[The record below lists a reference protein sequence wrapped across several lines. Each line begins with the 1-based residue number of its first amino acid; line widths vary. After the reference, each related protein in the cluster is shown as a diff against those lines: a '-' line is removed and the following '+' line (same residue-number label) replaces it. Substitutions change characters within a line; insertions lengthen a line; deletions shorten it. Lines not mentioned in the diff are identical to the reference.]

1 MRELA
6 LDYQSKP
13 PFPLIGVVLLL
24 FSLLVLFLIGTDY
37 KYLAEQVSLLDA
49 SVKRATTGR
58 AANGLPRRTTQQNPI
73 ELAKE
78 VSNANDVLRKLSVP
92 WEDLFRAVELSG
104 GNKVTLLALEPEIEN
119 RQVKIRGE
127 TRDYKALLNYV
138 TRLQSQ
144 PVLGSV
150 YLQNHQIQL
159 QDTEKPVRFSIVA
172 TWQEKP

>member
-1 MRELA
+1 MKELM
-6 LDYQSKP
+6 LDYQP
-13 PFPLIGVVLLL
+13 NRQFPMIGTILLVLA
-24 FSLLVLFLIGTDY
+24 FFVLFLIGTGY
-37 KYLAEQVSLLDA
+37 QSLAATVSSLEA
-49 SVKRATTGR
+49 NVKRTTVSQDP
-58 AANGLPRRTTQQNPI
+58 NGLSRRTAKQNPTQ
-73 ELAKE
+73 LAKE
-78 VSNANDVLRKLSVP
+78 VSNANEVLRKLSVP

-150 YLQNHQIQL
+150 YLQSHQIQL
-159 QDTEKPVRFSIVA
+159 QDSEKPVRFSIVA